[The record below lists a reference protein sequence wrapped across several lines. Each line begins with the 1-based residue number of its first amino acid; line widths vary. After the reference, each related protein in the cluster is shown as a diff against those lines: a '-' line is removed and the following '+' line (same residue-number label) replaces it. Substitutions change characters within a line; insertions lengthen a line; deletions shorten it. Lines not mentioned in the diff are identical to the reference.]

1 MKTDFIFT
9 IFIILSGWVYPSDIE
24 ELLLESP
31 KIGNVCVVGVQFDE
45 IAEVPAAI
53 VVRRNGAHITEAE
66 IFKMVEG
73 KTDHSHF
80 LTKKFDRTDF
90 I

>member
-1 MKTDFIFT
+1 MSYRD
-9 IFIILSGWVYPSDIE
+9 SGWVYPSDIE

-31 KIGNVCVVGVQFDE
+31 KIANVCVVGVQFDE

-53 VVRRNGAHITEAE
+53 VVRRNGAQITEAD

-73 KTDHSHF
+73 KVAHSLISTSRVLNC
-80 LTKKFDRTDF
+80 LT
-90 I
+90 